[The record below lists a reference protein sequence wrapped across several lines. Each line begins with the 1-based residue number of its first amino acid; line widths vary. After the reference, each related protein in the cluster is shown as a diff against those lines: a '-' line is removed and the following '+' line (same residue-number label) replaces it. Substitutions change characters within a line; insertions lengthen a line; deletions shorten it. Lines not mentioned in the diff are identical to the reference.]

1 MKNINQLLMT
11 ILGLS
16 TAAFT
21 YAQMP
26 YPYTPYPGC
35 PIPCKPCEYCCEP
48 LPDLYNYGV
57 QFGTVGC
64 QTQRLI
70 FSGLIQTQYQFIHVN
85 DKTPQ
90 TIFSTDF
97 PPTDVNNFLMRR
109 VRLGFEADLGE
120 CWKGVIVFDFAGKNI
135 SPNTNE
141 TITTN
146 NKHGIFGLYN
156 AYIEKYYC
164 NVFLR
169 AGYKKVNFIYE
180 ENIED
185 YDLKT
190 IERSIATNFFDE
202 TMTVNPGSGG
212 GLGFGAQ
219 HVGIFVDSSYKGFS
233 LGGAL
238 INGYQGTSVSSSTFF
253 TNGTNNELG
262 YFAYAS
268 YETTCNCVDIEIG
281 CNVGFKPKGNNLTLS
296 DTIFHTRGS
305 IFGWNPYIVA
315 NWNCFYCMA
324 EIIGAKVEK
333 GGIDGITDADP
344 IGSNLLL
351 SYTWRCLEFVGRLS
365 YLNTDRRGTQISTI
379 INNSSN
385 TVDNPIGVDI
395 YNKAFSAYGGINY
408 YMLNGAIKFSAG
420 YEYAKLKDRHSGLL
434 NPNGTFSV
442 NGFTEPFT
450 SNNGPFSN
458 AKSYV
463 HSVRAQLQ
471 LVF

>member
-1 MKNINQLLMT
+1 MT
-11 ILGLS
+11 TIGLVM
-16 TAAFT
+16 AAFT
-21 YAQMP
+21 YAQLP

-35 PIPCKPCEYCCEP
+35 PIPCPDSNCCYCAP
-48 LPDLYNYGV
+48 LPDLYNYCT

-64 QTQRLI
+64 QTQKLI
-70 FSGLIQTQYQFIHVN
+70 FSGLIQTQYQFIHVE
-85 DKTPQ
+85 DKSPPTVPA
-90 TIFSTDF
+90 TANFR
-97 PPTDVNNFLMRR
+97 PTDVNNFLMRR

-120 CWKGVIVFDFAGKNI
+120 YWKGVVVLDFAGRNV
-135 SPNTNE
+135 SPTTDQ

-185 YDLKT
+185 YNLKT

-202 TMTVNPGSGG
+202 TITLGSASGG

-219 HVGIFVDSSYKGFS
+219 HVGIFVDSSYKGFN

-238 INGYQGTSVSSSTFF
+238 VNGYQGTNVASGTFF
-253 TNGTNNELG
+253 SGNINNELG

-281 CNVGFKPKGNNLTLS
+281 CNIGFKPKGNSLTLS
-296 DTIFHTRGS
+296 STDFTPPKRGS
-305 IFGWNPYIVA
+305 IFGWNPFIVV
-315 NWNCFYCMA
+315 NWNCFYGMA
-324 EIIGAKVEK
+324 EIIGAKVQK
-333 GGIDGITDADP
+333 GAVDGITDASP
-344 IGSNLLL
+344 IGGNLLL

-365 YLNTDRRGTQISTI
+365 YLNTDRRGTGINTV
-379 INNSSN
+379 INNAPN
-385 TVDNPIGVDI
+385 TFDNTIFLPVSDI
-395 YNKAFSAYGGINY
+395 YDKASSVYGGINY
-408 YMLNGAIKFSAG
+408 YMLNGALKFSAG
-420 YEYAKLKDRHSGLL
+420 YEYAKFKDRHSDLL

-442 NGFTEPFT
+442 NGFTQPVGVFT
-450 SNNGPFSN
+450 NN
-458 AKSYV
+458 KSYV